1 MAQQDLRY
9 YLNGMLLLIE
19 DNKLTLVA
27 TDTHRLGITSID
39 LDGNFEKSETIVPR
53 KTVLELI
60 RQLEDSDKPV
70 IVEIYPKRYA
80 FVFGCCT
87 GLKSDFRKISRF
99 QTRNSANQRVPI

>member
-39 LDGNFEKSETIVPR
+39 LDGNFENP
-53 KTVLELI
+53 
-60 RQLEDSDKPV
+60 KPSFRV
-70 IVEIYPKRYA
+70 RRYW
-80 FVFGCCT
+80 
-87 GLKSDFRKISRF
+87 
-99 QTRNSANQRVPI
+99 N